1 MDEDAV
7 RALIAEHFG
16 REPGCASDGARFTED
31 LGADSLDIVELT
43 MLLENDLG
51 VAIGEE
57 EGARCTCVG
66 DALQLLRE
74 KMGSDRG
81 EAATRAAAGQ
91 R

>member
-16 REPGCASDGARFTED
+16 REPGCASDAARFNED

-43 MLLENDLG
+43 MLLENDFG

-57 EGARCTCVG
+57 EGERCTCVG

-74 KMGSDRG
+74 KMASPAPQTEPRP
-81 EAATRAAAGQ
+81 ATGR